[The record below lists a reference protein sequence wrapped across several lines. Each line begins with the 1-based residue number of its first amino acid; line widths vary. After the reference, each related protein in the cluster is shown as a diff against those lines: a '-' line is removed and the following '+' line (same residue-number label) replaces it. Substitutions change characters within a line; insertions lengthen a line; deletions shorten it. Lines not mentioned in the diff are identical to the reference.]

1 MKRVKLVVIL
11 VLSGFFANAQ
21 TVDEII
27 EKYIQ
32 AIGGRDKIKAIQ
44 SAKTEMKMK
53 AQMFE
58 FPVLVYLKKDG
69 SMRSETVIQGL
80 KIIQAYNSTDSI
92 GWSLNPMQGDNKAHK
107 MNADETKQMSE
118 ENDRLESAL
127 VDYKKKGH
135 TAELLGKDDLD
146 GDEVYKVMLT
156 KKNGNITY
164 YYIDTQNY
172 LIWKEESK
180 IKFKDSEYENETYF
194 SNYVTQDGLTTART
208 IENYNEGK
216 VVMQMNVEKVEYNLT
231 PDEKLFKL
239 PADAK
244 AEEKK

>member
-1 MKRVKLVVIL
+1 MNRIRLVVIL
-11 VLSGFFANAQ
+11 ALSGFFANAQ

-107 MNADETKQMSE
+107 MNVEETKQMSE
-118 ENDRLESAL
+118 EN
-127 VDYKKKGH
+127 
-135 TAELLGKDDLD
+135 
-146 GDEVYKVMLT
+146 
-156 KKNGNITY
+156 
-164 YYIDTQNY
+164 
-172 LIWKEESK
+172 
-180 IKFKDSEYENETYF
+180 
-194 SNYVTQDGLTTART
+194 
-208 IENYNEGK
+208 
-216 VVMQMNVEKVEYNLT
+216 
-231 PDEKLFKL
+231 
-239 PADAK
+239 
-244 AEEKK
+244 